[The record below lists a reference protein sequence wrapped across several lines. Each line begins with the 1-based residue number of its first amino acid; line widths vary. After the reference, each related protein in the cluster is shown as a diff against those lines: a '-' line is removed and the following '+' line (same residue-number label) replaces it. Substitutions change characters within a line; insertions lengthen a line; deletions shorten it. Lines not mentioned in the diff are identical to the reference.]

1 MSDEFRRIAEKV
13 LQNYPDI
20 ELLPE
25 NSGGPY
31 CLDEEGKRIKIEKEW
46 LVFEL

>member
-1 MSDEFRRIAEKV
+1 MDDEFRKVVEKV

-25 NSGGPY
+25 GSGGPF
-31 CLDEEGKRIKIEKEW
+31 CMDENGERVKIEKEW
-46 LVFEL
+46 LVFDL